1 MGAWLNRTASHRS
14 SVANNAD
21 SALSASLGEN
31 GIGASFFVASINSA
45 NFVSASCLSIFLPL
59 CPEGFPAPK
68 QIFGIKPPLGL
79 VKRCRARVKET
90 EKFSQKKPPV
100 PAAQRNGQQFHP
112 ALTGGFSFS
121 IVTAEKSG

>member
-59 CPEGFPAPK
+59 CSEGFSAFE

-90 EKFSQKKPPV
+90 ENSAKKNRPFLPLSGTVSNPTLPSLAVFSV
-100 PAAQRNGQQFHP
+100 A
-112 ALTGGFSFS
+112 
-121 IVTAEKSG
+121 TAEKSG